1 MNEKVKEL
9 KGIVVNINGEQGDL
23 GEFTY
28 QEFTDFMETL
38 TDDEARVVLEQI
50 INVIGGEALMV
61 FLAKLEAMFN
71 EEDEVPV
78 GTGNKAPGSDTPA
91 KDETAK
97 EKEDSRQPVL
107 PPIKFVNMDDFFSY
121 DPQIIVHGIDS
132 VSDKVGQYLAYVN
145 AGLTSAQAFE
155 LITAQEK
162 REHELA
168 VLDKQLEL
176 RKLEAEVQM
185 KLSGVK
191 QLLSR

>member
-9 KGIVVNINGEQGDL
+9 KGIVVNINGEQVDL

-38 TDDEARVVLEQI
+38 TDDEAKVVLEQI

-61 FLAKLEAMFN
+61 FLAKLEEMFN
-71 EEDEVPV
+71 EEDEALT
-78 GTGNKAPGSDTPA
+78 GTGNAPGSDTPA
-91 KDETAK
+91 KNETVK

-107 PPIKFVNMDDFFSY
+107 PPVKFVNMDDFYSY

-132 VSDKVGQYLAYVN
+132 VSDRVGQYLAYVN

>member
-9 KGIVVNINGEQGDL
+9 KGIVVNINGEQVDL

-38 TDDEARVVLEQI
+38 TDDEAKVVLEQI

-61 FLAKLEAMFN
+61 FLAKLEEMFN
-71 EEDEVPV
+71 EEDEALA
-78 GTGNKAPGSDTPA
+78 GTGNAPGSDTPA
-91 KDETAK
+91 KNETVK

-107 PPIKFVNMDDFFSY
+107 PPVKFVNMDDFYSY